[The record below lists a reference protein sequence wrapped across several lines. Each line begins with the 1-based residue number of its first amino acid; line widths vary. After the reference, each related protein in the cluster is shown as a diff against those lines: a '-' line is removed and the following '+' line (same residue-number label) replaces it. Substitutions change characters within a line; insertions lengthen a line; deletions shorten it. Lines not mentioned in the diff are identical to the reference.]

1 VNGSHEASGTHF
13 PFWPVAIN
21 EMRTRAAAVT
31 ISAAATWVGKWT
43 VYLHIAALEV
53 DVLFCM
59 PRVARIFVGHGD
71 LSS

>member
-1 VNGSHEASGTHF
+1 
-13 PFWPVAIN
+13 
-21 EMRTRAAAVT
+21 MRTRAAAVT